1 VSSQEK
7 LSFNFTFRYLDDALL
22 LNNSK
27 CGDFVKVI
35 GYGYGACEYI
45 FQKERFPAFF
55 ALLSFCLFACLFLFA
70 FACFK

>member
-1 VSSQEK
+1 MTTLFVWNTVSSQEK

-35 GYGYGACEYI
+35 GYGYGV
-45 FQKERFPAFF
+45 
-55 ALLSFCLFACLFLFA
+55 
-70 FACFK
+70 